1 MEDAVTELT
10 NRLLM
15 TVDPTTELADKLQLL
30 LVFEVDWF
38 AYLLAADVVT
48 LGDFTEGCV
57 AWN

>member
-15 TVDPTTELADKLQLL
+15 KVDPTTELADKPQL
-30 LVFEVDWF
+30 LVFEVDWL
-38 AYLLAADVVT
+38 AYLPAAEVVT

-57 AWN
+57 AWS